1 MLENYLIKKEKIKLL
16 RKVIINTNMNYKIE
30 KVDGVGS
37 IKWKFV
43 KYAKEKE
50 TE

>member
-1 MLENYLIKKEKIKLL
+1 
-16 RKVIINTNMNYKIE
+16 VIINTNMNYKIE
-30 KVDGVGS
+30 KADGVGL